1 VNCLFKEN
9 QVNFENEI
17 GPNFKGGAVKFMSS
31 QLNMVP
37 AIEECF
43 FVQNKVYG
51 DKGQGGAVF

>member
-37 AIEECF
+37 AIEDCF

-51 DKGQGGAVF
+51 D